1 MKLYY
6 VETEGTFGIWSGKW
20 YATEKEAY
28 AALDTLVGN
37 FGYRD
42 EAIDEHEIT
51 AQMREVDGPESLD
64 ELVNWLS
71 DNAMVMEDL
80 S

>member
-6 VETEGTFGIWSGKW
+6 VETEGNFGVWSGKW

-28 AALDTLVGN
+28 AALDALTALG
-37 FGYRD
+37 FHD
-42 EAIDEHEIT
+42 ECTDEHEIT

-64 ELVNWLS
+64 ELVDWLC